1 MKQQQIAEVCF
12 IPVCI
17 TRAELA
23 RRTGLTVQQQAAA
36 ERGLERWGYG
46 FRTPDGSTWLY
57 AEPLYRD
64 ASWVPPA
71 WLPRA
76 IAATKRRM
84 RRGGT

>member
-1 MKQQQIAEVCF
+1 MSNQQIAAVYF
-12 IPVCI
+12 IPIRI

-23 RRTGLTVQQQAAA
+23 RRTGLTVQQQAAT
-36 ERGLERWGYG
+36 EREIERQGYG

-57 AEPLYRD
+57 AEPFYRD
-64 ASWVPPA
+64 ATWVPPA

>member
-1 MKQQQIAEVCF
+1 MRQQQIAGVSF
-12 IPVCI
+12 IPI
-17 TRAELA
+17 RISRAELA
-23 RRTGLTVQQQAAA
+23 RRTGLTVQQQAAT
-36 ERGLERWGYG
+36 ERAIEREGYG

-57 AEPLYRD
+57 AEPFYRD

-84 RRGGT
+84 RRGAP